1 MGFGTQSQQ
10 ARTNEAETMSA
21 TFTPRRLEK
30 MYAAMYAALGP
41 SNWWPAE
48 SDFEVVVGAV
58 LTQNTAWGNVEKA
71 IAALRGACCLSPRAL
86 RALPEEDL
94 ARLIRPAGFFRLKAR
109 RLRNLLDWLE
119 TACGCDLAALRGR
132 DMAGLRAELLA
143 VNGIGP
149 ETADCI
155 LCYALG
161 YPTFVVDAYTRRIF
175 ARHGLVSENIGY
187 EELRGLFMDRLPPDA
202 AMFNEY
208 HALIVRVGKE
218 WCRKSGGRCETCPL
232 NTFLPVSQGVFQ

>member
-1 MGFGTQSQQ
+1 MG
-10 ARTNEAETMSA
+10 AIL
-21 TFTPRRLEK
+21 TPRRLEEI
-30 MYAAMYAALGP
+30 YTAMYAALGP

-71 IAALRGACCLSPRAL
+71 IAALRGAGCLNPHAL

-94 ARLIRPAGFFRLKAR
+94 AQLIRPAGFFRLKAR

-119 TACGCDLAALRGR
+119 AACGCDLAVLRGR
-132 DMAGLRAELLA
+132 DMDSLRAELLA

-161 YPTFVVDAYTRRIF
+161 YPAFVVDAYTRRIF

-187 EELRGLFMDRLPPDA
+187 EALRGLFMDHLPPDA

-208 HALIVRVGKE
+208 HALVVRLGKE
-218 WCRKSGGRCETCPL
+218 WCHKGGGRCETCPL
-232 NTFLPVSQGVFQ
+232 NIFLPVSQGAFQ